1 MVLVFVADN
10 IFVHNQVFH
19 LCINMQ
25 YFQVITKDGYI
36 LSIQRIP
43 EGRSEAKSNVTKK
56 KEPVIVQHGVA
67 VVS

>member
-1 MVLVFVADN
+1 MNQIVAFN
-10 IFVHNQVFH
+10 
-19 LCINMQ
+19 LCSNMK

-67 VVS
+67 VVIKNNSSIIYLF